1 MDEMELE
8 QLKQTIL
15 EKLRSKN
22 FPQLREVLDS
32 LNPADIAEIFTDLS
46 DDDEIKEEDVAVL
59 FRILPKDLAADTF
72 VEMDSDMQ
80 EGLIKSFSDKELKE
94 VVEDIYLDDTVDI
107 IEEMPANVV
116 DRILRNVDSATRKS
130 INQILN
136 YPEDSVGS
144 IMTIEYITLR
154 PEFTVRDAFAHIRQV
169 GSDKETINNCYV
181 TSQKKLV
188 GIVSVRDL
196 LLADYDDTIESIMET
211 NVISVMTLDDRETAA
226 QMFNKYDFTAI
237 PVVDKD
243 DRMVGIVTIDD
254 AIDVLTEEATED
266 IEKMA
271 AITPS
276 EHPYLKASAFETWK
290 QRIPWL
296 LLLMISATFTGIIIS
311 NYENALA
318 AQVVLTAFIPM
329 IMDTGGNSGSQASVT
344 VIRSISLG
352 DVDISDILT
361 VIWKEIRV
369 AVLCGATLAA
379 VAFGKIMLVDRL
391 MMGNDDITVL
401 VAAVICL
408 TLLFT
413 VILAKIVGCSLPLI
427 AKRLGFD
434 PAVMASPFI
443 TTIVDALSLT
453 IYMKLAT
460 MILKL

>member
-1 MDEMELE
+1 MPELE
-8 QLKQTIL
+8 NEMNEIM
-15 EKLRSKN
+15 EMLRSKRY
-22 FPQLREVLDS
+22 QDLRAHLGEC
-32 LNPADIAEIFTDLS
+32 NPADIAEALETLI
-46 DDDEIKEEDVAVL
+46 DDEAMTPDELVKV
-59 FRILPKDLAADTF
+59 FRLIPKDLAADTF

-276 EHPYLKASAFETWK
+276 EHPYLKASAFETWR